1 MNTISAAQFGEQ
13 ISILENGDEKYNTAQ
28 MWFSVKLD
36 MGQKSEEGRPKV
48 GKWFRISQGLRPGG
62 GWTENFG

>member
-36 MGQKSEEGRPKV
+36 MGQKSEEVWPKGWEV
-48 GKWFRISQGLRPGG
+48 VQNIPG
-62 GWTENFG
+62 F